1 MKTKDIALLNETLIL
16 NIASDKS
23 FKDKIKQSINQMV
36 EDKPKDFRR
45 VDLDIKLEV
54 PIDTALEPNS
64 KEFIDRLKVDCYR
77 LLGQLMKDGELS
89 VNYQIQNKFSDLK
102 IGKFKYDGSFLLNKY
117 SLKEQ
122 VTSNNENEKK
132 CFLFLR

>member
-23 FKDKIKQSINQMV
+23 FKDKIKRSINQMV
-36 EDKPKDFRR
+36 EDRPKDYRK

-54 PIDTALEPNS
+54 PIDTAIDPRS
-64 KEFIDRLKVDCYR
+64 TEFIDRLKSEFTR
-77 LLGQLMKDGELS
+77 LLKQLSKDGELS

-102 IGKFKYDGSFLLNKY
+102 IGKFKYDGSFILNDP
-117 SLKEQ
+117 L
-122 VTSNNENEKK
+122 
-132 CFLFLR
+132 

>member
-23 FKDKIKQSINQMV
+23 FKDNIKQSINQSV
-36 EDKPKDFRR
+36 KNKPKDFRR

-64 KEFIDRLKVDCYR
+64 KEFIDRLKSEFTR
-77 LLGQLMKDGELS
+77 LLKQLSKDGELS

-102 IGKFKYDGSFLLNKY
+102 IGKFKYDGSFILNY
-117 SLKEQ
+117 PL
-122 VTSNNENEKK
+122 
-132 CFLFLR
+132 

>member
-1 MKTKDIALLNETLIL
+1 MKTKDIALDNVSLIL

-23 FKDKIKQSINQMV
+23 FKDKIKRSINQMV

-54 PIDTALEPNS
+54 PIDTSIEPNS
-64 KEFIDRLKVDCYR
+64 KEFIDRLKSEFTR
-77 LLGQLMKDGELS
+77 LLKQLSKDGELS

-102 IGKFKYDGSFLLNKY
+102 IGKFKYDGSFILNDP
-117 SLKEQ
+117 L
-122 VTSNNENEKK
+122 
-132 CFLFLR
+132 

>member
-1 MKTKDIALLNETLIL
+1 MSKIEDIALFNETLIL

-23 FKDKIKQSINQMV
+23 FKDKVKQSIDQMV
-36 EDKPKDFRR
+36 KDKPKEFRR

-64 KEFIDRLKVDCYR
+64 KEFIDRLNVECSR
-77 LLGQLMKDGELS
+77 LLSQLIKDGELS

-102 IGKFKYDGSFLLNKY
+102 IGKFKYDGSFTLDGHLY
-117 SLKEQ
+117 S
-122 VTSNNENEKK
+122 NHFEKIK
-132 CFLFLR
+132 K

>member
-1 MKTKDIALLNETLIL
+1 MSKIEDIALFNETLIL

-23 FKDKIKQSINQMV
+23 FKHKIKQSIDQMV
-36 EDKPKDFRR
+36 KDKPKEFRK

-54 PIDTALEPNS
+54 PIDTVLEPNS
-64 KEFIDRLKVDCYR
+64 KEFIDRLKGECSR

-102 IGKFKYDGSFLLNKY
+102 IGKFKYDGSFTLDGHLY
-117 SLKEQ
+117 S
-122 VTSNNENEKK
+122 NHFEKIK
-132 CFLFLR
+132 K

>member
-23 FKDKIKQSINQMV
+23 FKDKVKRSINQMV

-64 KEFIDRLKVDCYR
+64 KEFIDRLKTEFTR
-77 LLGQLMKDGELS
+77 LLKQLSKDGELS
-89 VNYQIQNKFSDLK
+89 VNYRIQNKFSDLK
-102 IGKFKYDGSFLLNKY
+102 IGKFKYDGNFILNDP
-117 SLKEQ
+117 L
-122 VTSNNENEKK
+122 
-132 CFLFLR
+132 

>member
-1 MKTKDIALLNETLIL
+1 MSKIEDIALDNVSLIL

-36 EDKPKDFRR
+36 EDRPKDFRK

-54 PIDTALEPNS
+54 PIDTVLEPNS
-64 KEFIDRLKVDCYR
+64 KEFIDRLKGECSR
-77 LLGQLMKDGELS
+77 LLSQLIKDGELS

-102 IGKFKYDGSFLLNKY
+102 IGKFKYDGNFTLDGHLY
-117 SLKEQ
+117 S
-122 VTSNNENEKK
+122 NHFEKIK
-132 CFLFLR
+132 K

>member
-23 FKDKIKQSINQMV
+23 FKDKIKRSINQMV

-54 PIDTALEPNS
+54 PIDTVLEPNS
-64 KEFIDRLKVDCYR
+64 KEFIDRLKYDSSR
-77 LLGQLMKDGELS
+77 LLNQLMKDGELS

-102 IGKFKYDGSFLLNKY
+102 IGKFKYDGNFTLDGHLY
-117 SLKEQ
+117 S
-122 VTSNNENEKK
+122 NHFEKVK
-132 CFLFLR
+132 K

>member
-23 FKDKIKQSINQMV
+23 FKDKLKQSINQTV
-36 EDKPKDFRR
+36 KDRPKDYRK

-54 PIDTALEPNS
+54 PIDTVLEPNS
-64 KEFIDRLKVDCYR
+64 KEFIDRLKGECSR
-77 LLGQLMKDGELS
+77 LLGQLIKDGELS

-102 IGKFKYDGSFLLNKY
+102 IGKFKNDGSFTLDGHLY
-117 SLKEQ
+117 S
-122 VTSNNENEKK
+122 NHFEKIK
-132 CFLFLR
+132 K

>member
-23 FKDKIKQSINQMV
+23 FKHKIKRSINQMV
-36 EDKPKDFRR
+36 KDKPKDFRR
-45 VDLDIKLEV
+45 VDLSVNLEV

-64 KEFIDRLKVDCYR
+64 KEFIDRLKVECSR
-77 LLGQLMKDGELS
+77 LLSQLIKDGELS

-102 IGKFKYDGSFLLNKY
+102 IGKFKYDGNFTLDGHLY
-117 SLKEQ
+117 S
-122 VTSNNENEKK
+122 NHFEKIK
-132 CFLFLR
+132 K

>member
-1 MKTKDIALLNETLIL
+1 MKTKDIALDNVSLIL

-23 FKDKIKQSINQMV
+23 VKDKLKQSINQTV
-36 EDKPKDFRR
+36 KDKLKQSINQTVKDKPKDYRK

-54 PIDTALEPNS
+54 PIDTALDPNS
-64 KEFIDRLKVDCYR
+64 KEFIDRLKVECSR

-102 IGKFKYDGSFLLNKY
+102 IGKFKYDGSFILDRK
-117 SLKEQ
+117 
-122 VTSNNENEKK
+122 
-132 CFLFLR
+132 

>member
-23 FKDKIKQSINQMV
+23 FKDKIKRSINQMV

-77 LLGQLMKDGELS
+77 LLGQLIKDGELS

-102 IGKFKYDGSFLLNKY
+102 IGKFKYDGSFTLDRK
-117 SLKEQ
+117 
-122 VTSNNENEKK
+122 
-132 CFLFLR
+132 

>member
-54 PIDTALEPNS
+54 SIDTALEPNS
-64 KEFIDRLKVDCYR
+64 KEFIDRLKSEFTR
-77 LLGQLMKDGELS
+77 LLKQLSKDGELS

-102 IGKFKYDGSFLLNKY
+102 IGKFKYDGSFILNDLL
-117 SLKEQ
+117 
-122 VTSNNENEKK
+122 
-132 CFLFLR
+132 

>member
-23 FKDKIKQSINQMV
+23 FKHKIKRSIDQMV

-45 VDLDIKLEV
+45 VDLSINLEV
-54 PIDTALEPNS
+54 PIDTVLEPNS
-64 KEFIDRLKVDCYR
+64 KEFIDRLKGECSR
-77 LLGQLMKDGELS
+77 LLSQLIKDGELS

-102 IGKFKYDGSFLLNKY
+102 IGKFKYDGNFTLDGHLY
-117 SLKEQ
+117 S
-122 VTSNNENEKK
+122 NHFEKIK
-132 CFLFLR
+132 K

>member
-1 MKTKDIALLNETLIL
+1 MSKIEDIALDNVSLIL

-36 EDKPKDFRR
+36 EDRPKDFRK

-54 PIDTALEPNS
+54 PIDTVLEPNS
-64 KEFIDRLKVDCYR
+64 KEFIDRLKGECSR
-77 LLGQLMKDGELS
+77 LLSQLMKDGELS

-102 IGKFKYDGSFLLNKY
+102 IGKFKYDGNFTLDGHLY
-117 SLKEQ
+117 S
-122 VTSNNENEKK
+122 NHFEKIK
-132 CFLFLR
+132 K

>member
-23 FKDKIKQSINQMV
+23 FKDKVKRSINQMV
-36 EDKPKDFRR
+36 EDKPKDYRK
-45 VDLDIKLEV
+45 VDLDIHLEI
-54 PIDTALEPNS
+54 PIETALEPNS
-64 KEFIDRLKVDCYR
+64 KEFIDRLKGECSR

-102 IGKFKYDGSFLLNKY
+102 IGKFKYDGSFTLDQK
-117 SLKEQ
+117 
-122 VTSNNENEKK
+122 
-132 CFLFLR
+132 